1 MNDFFSCAR
10 RGRAV
15 DTYYKEVVKL
25 SRDAPLMTE
34 DEKLSQIILGLEGKM
49 ADEVEAL

>member
-25 SRDAPLMTE
+25 SRDASLMIE
-34 DEKLSQIILGLEGKM
+34 GENLSQIILGLEGKLV
-49 ADEVEAL
+49 DEVEAL